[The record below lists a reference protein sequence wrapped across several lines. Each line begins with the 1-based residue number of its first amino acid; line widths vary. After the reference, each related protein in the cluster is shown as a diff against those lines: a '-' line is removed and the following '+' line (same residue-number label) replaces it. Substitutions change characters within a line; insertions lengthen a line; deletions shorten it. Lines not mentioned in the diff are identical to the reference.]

1 MSKNKFI
8 KLEVNGRIFP
18 HWVIHNFKKYTLPKI
33 ILKKGQDPCDIKLSN
48 ELAPYQKFLGQFL
61 RYDSP
66 FRDMLIIHGMGSG
79 KTASAVNIYNV
90 LFNYTPKWNIFIIIP
105 ASLHNDPWL
114 KDLKRWIKKDY
125 ENKMKNIYFV
135 HYDSPSADRDFL
147 DKLKIADRS
156 KKTMFIIDEAHKFIS
171 NVYNNLTSQEGTRA
185 LTIYNTIQ
193 MEKKNNDDT
202 RILLLTATPLVNN
215 IYELVLYY
223 NLLKPG
229 IFPDNE
235 EEFNQEFIESGI
247 YDTLTGD
254 KKNMFI
260 RRILGLT
267 SYYIG
272 STPDKFATKT
282 QNFIKLE
289 MSKYHE
295 SVYDEFERIEKE
307 KDMKSKQRNPKG
319 KSMSTYLS
327 YTRQACNFVFPSYKD
342 ITGDK
347 RPRPSNYRTKLEEGI
362 EMDEE
367 EEKKMYKLKKKK
379 EDELYKKALDH
390 YIGTFKEYIQSL
402 KKEDKKKGHTI
413 NNDIKNML
421 KYNTVEEFLDD
432 KIKKSELFNN
442 LYKLSPKYIYI
453 ILKMLRC
460 NGSIMMYSNY
470 VKVEGIQMFKLYLHE
485 FGFTGYTKQTGKD
498 KQFDN
503 YRYMEYHGDIDY
515 KIRVENKDIFNT
527 KENSRGKIIKLI
539 MISSSGAEGIN
550 LHNVRQVHIT
560 EPYWNEALIEQV
572 IGRAFRQCKHADLP
586 LEERTV
592 DVFRYI
598 MIRNNKKE
606 TSDEL
611 LLRISRKK
619 NNLLQ
624 SFLDAVKEGAVD
636 CELFKNHNMMG
647 TEYKCFKFNQEDVL
661 QKYIKSS
668 YTKDI
673 NDDKKLNSGSN
684 SSTSITERI
693 RTKKIKAVIKED
705 ENIYSKEDEYLY
717 HKKSGIVYDTEFNY
731 PVGRIYKDK
740 DGNENKLNNK
750 LYIIEDYVYNNV
762 PDFEIREI

>member
-1 MSKNKFI
+1 MSQNRLI

-33 ILKKGQDPCDIKLSN
+33 LLKEGQDPCDQKLGN
-48 ELAPYQKFLGQFL
+48 ELAPYQKFLGQYL

-105 ASLHNDPWL
+105 ASLHTDPWL

-125 ENKMKNIYFV
+125 ELKMKNIYFV
-135 HYDSPSADRDFL
+135 HYDSPIADRDFL
-147 DKLKIADRS
+147 DKLKLVDKS
-156 KKTMFIIDEAHKFIS
+156 KKTMFIIDEAHKFIQ
-171 NVYNNLTSQEGTRA
+171 NVYNNLLSGEGQRA

-193 MEKKNNDDT
+193 NEKKNNDDT
-202 RILLLTATPLVNN
+202 RILLLTATPLVNEAF
-215 IYELVLYY
+215 ELVLYY
-223 NLLKPG
+223 NLLRPG

-235 EEFNQEFIESGI
+235 ETFAQQYIDSGV
-247 YDTLTGD
+247 YDTITGD
-254 KKNMFI
+254 KKNMFQ
-260 RRILGLT
+260 RRIMGLT

-289 MSKYHE
+289 MSDYHQAI
-295 SVYDEFERIEKE
+295 YDEFERIERE
-307 KDMKSKQRNPKG
+307 KDNKNKNKKQKG

-327 YTRQACNFVFPSYKD
+327 YTRQACNFVFPDYKD
-342 ITGDK
+342 ISGDK

-362 EMDEE
+362 ELDPEQ
-367 EEKKMYKLKKKK
+367 EKKMYKLKKKK

-390 YIGTFKEYIQSL
+390 YLSVFEDYIDDL
-402 KKEDKKKGHTI
+402 KKQDKKNGHTI
-413 NNDIKNML
+413 NDDIKQLEKSN
-421 KYNTVEEFLDD
+421 NIDIFLNNNS
-432 KIKKSELFNN
+432 KKSLLLTKLNE
-442 LYKLSPKYIYI
+442 LSPKFIYI
-453 ILKMLRC
+453 ILNMLKC

-470 VKVEGIQMFKLYLHE
+470 VKVEGLQTFKIYLKQ
-485 FGFTGYTKQTGKD
+485 FGFVSYNKETSKNKEY
-498 KQFDN
+498 DN

-550 LHNVRQVHIT
+550 LANVRQVHIT

-572 IGRAFRQCKHADLP
+572 IGRAFRQCKHVDLP
-586 LEERTV
+586 MNERTV
-592 DVFRYI
+592 DVFRYVL
-598 MIRNNKKE
+598 IRKNKKE

-624 SFLDAVKEGAVD
+624 SFLDAVKEVAVD

-647 TEYKCFKFNQEDVL
+647 TKYKCFKFNEEDVL
-661 QKYIKSS
+661 NKPIKPA
-668 YTKDI
+668 YRKDF
-673 NDDKKLNSGSN
+673 NYDRKSNSGSN
-684 SSTSITERI
+684 SSTSITDRV
-693 RTKKIKAVIKED
+693 RTRKIIAVIRQD
-705 ENIYSKEDEYLY
+705 NNIFSQSKEYLY
-717 HKKSGIVYDTEFNY
+717 YKKTGIVYDINTHV
-731 PVGRIYKDK
+731 PVGRILKDEK
-740 DGNENKLNNK
+740 GNENKLDNTIYIIDDYINIPEFK
-750 LYIIEDYVYNNV
+750 LYD
-762 PDFEIREI
+762 